1 MSASTTLHLIS
12 SRQGLTKPDACL
24 WTKLLASR
32 LWALPISTSS
42 TVEVT
47 DLDSYL
53 FMWVETT
60 EVLTLESRCS
70 YLLNHLPSH
79 DMPIYSNLALP
90 DRLTIATNS
99 SEDKGDLVYL
109 QTAFSV
115 QPQLAWNSLCNQAGL
130 NSQIHPSLLGLQVWV
145 AHAQQ
150 QSILY

>member
-1 MSASTTLHLIS
+1 MKNCNGQLTSINYLCLLFMCNAMHNERCTCVLTHTEARAGHQMSASTTLHLIS
-12 SRQGLTKPDACL
+12 SRQGLTKPNTCL
-24 WTKLLASR
+24 WTKLLSSR

-99 SEDKGDLVYL
+99 SEDKGDLVCL
-109 QTAFSV
+109 
-115 QPQLAWNSLCNQAGL
+115 
-130 NSQIHPSLLGLQVWV
+130 
-145 AHAQQ
+145 
-150 QSILY
+150 